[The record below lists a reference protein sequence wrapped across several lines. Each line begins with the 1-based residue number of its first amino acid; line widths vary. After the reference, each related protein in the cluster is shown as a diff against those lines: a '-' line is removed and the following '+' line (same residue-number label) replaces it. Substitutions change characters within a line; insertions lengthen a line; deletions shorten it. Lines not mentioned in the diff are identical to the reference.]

1 MSQKSH
7 FATMFSVRTPDALD
21 CHGTGYRRLSRRAAF
36 DILLLLCVA
45 TVPSSSPKASLPAI
59 LALPAK

>member
-1 MSQKSH
+1 MRWIVMGLAIAR
-7 FATMFSVRTPDALD
+7 FL
-21 CHGTGYRRLSRRAAF
+21 GAAF